1 MTGKKSTKKITEEIK
16 RLTEENQTLANKNSQ
31 LEAVLLLYSKI
42 IGSPGLE
49 NLLNSILEVI
59 MELYGGRN
67 VIVYY
72 LVSGVWHYVDIYGLK
87 KQVNIKDT
95 PLVLQAI
102 TGKKFI
108 HQEDK
113 GGLPLHEPGKTMA
126 EHTCIFPLI
135 ISNQAAGAIVVE
147 GMLVYNVEII
157 KEMEIFFRYF
167 ALALKNEIISYTNLQ
182 EAYNELDQIF
192 RSSPDG
198 MLFIDTESNII
209 RINQSLLDLLGLEKN
224 ECLNKKCWEIIKC
237 PCCQGNSCNILKNY
251 STIGPL
257 EFDLEVPNKN
267 GEIRYCISS
276 MRILKNRKGEPAGII
291 NNIKDITD
299 RKKAEEEIKNALKE
313 KEIML
318 KEIHHR
324 VKNNLQII
332 YSLMRLQ
339 ESYLKNRES
348 LEYFRDT
355 AHRIRSMGI
364 IHENL
369 YHSEFL
375 SRINFIDYINSLKDE
390 LLRLYRKGSED
401 ISITIAPKPGKGK
414 DAGLYLDIDAAI
426 PCGLIINELIS
437 NSLKYAFP
445 GGRKGEI
452 SIAFFQDEQQ
462 RYTLI
467 VGDNGIGVPGDF
479 DIYNSNSLGLELV
492 TALVEQL
499 DGSIDVEKD
508 TGLKYTI
515 KFENPSRG
523 EEAFKKSSEVN
534 PEVIH
539 DTNNLF

>member
-1 MTGKKSTKKITEEIK
+1 MTGRKNQKKITREIK
-16 RLTEENQTLANKNSQ
+16 RLTEENRTLADKNSQ

-49 NLLNSILEVI
+49 NLLNRILEVI
-59 MELYGGRN
+59 MELYGGSN

-95 PLVLQAI
+95 PLVFQTI
-102 TGKKFI
+102 KEKKFI
-108 HQEDK
+108 HHENK
-113 GGLPLHEPGKTMA
+113 GGLPFLDEPGTMA

-135 ISNQAAGAIVVE
+135 ISNHAFGAIVVE
-147 GMLVYNVEII
+147 GMLVYDEKII

-167 ALALKNEIISYTNLQ
+167 SLALNNEIISYTNIQ

-192 RSSPDG
+192 RSNPDG
-198 MLFIDTESNII
+198 MMFIDTESNII
-209 RINQSLLDLLGLEKN
+209 RINQSLLDLLGHEKN
-224 ECLNKKCWEIIKC
+224 QCLNKKCWEIIKC
-237 PCCQGNSCNILKNY
+237 PCHQGNFCNILKNY
-251 STIGPL
+251 SNIEPL
-257 EFDLEVPNKN
+257 EFDLEIRNKS
-267 GEIRYCISS
+267 GEIRCCISS
-276 MRILKNRKGEPAGII
+276 MRILRNRKGEPVGII

-299 RKKAEEEIKNALKE
+299 RKKAAEEIKNALKE

-339 ESYLKNRES
+339 ENYLKNKES
-348 LEYFRDT
+348 QEYFRDT

-369 YHSEFL
+369 YHSEYL

-401 ISITIAPKPGKGK
+401 VSITIASKPDK
-414 DAGLYLDIDAAI
+414 DKDTGLYLDIDTAI

-452 SIAFFQDEQQ
+452 SIAFFQDEQR

-479 DIYNSNSLGLELV
+479 DIYDSNSLGLELV
-492 TALVEQL
+492 IALIEQL
-499 DGSIDVEKD
+499 GGTIDVEKD

-515 KFENPSRG
+515 KFGNPSQG
-523 EEAFKKSSEVN
+523 EEAIKKSSEVN
-534 PEVIH
+534 LEVIH
-539 DTNNLF
+539 DPDNSF